1 MLRQLLLS
9 EFDVEAWEAEEGWAR
24 VVAQFPTVAVQPLAA
39 GVGAQVLR
47 LDVEE
52 WRTPEFDPSSWD
64 VRVFSAASAER
75 LALHLVGAQGEEL
88 AEAALEILT
97 RYQGL
102 IGRRNAA
109 CTGPVFDCL
118 LERHRALHDMSRA
131 RGRAHYQHSLDTWQ
145 WVLRLNPDAEL
156 AVQVAALFHEV
167 EGPLFEGA
175 TPARSADMT
184 RELLADLGVESST
197 RDRVCRLLTRHE
209 RASEEAERELLDEA
223 DTLSFFSLHTS
234 DFLRCFGTEHARRH
248 RANVLA
254 GPGDTRR
261 LGRLNLS
268 SRAQPMLEARCEP
281 V

>member
-9 EFDVEAWEAEEGWAR
+9 EFDADTWEGEEGWEP
-24 VVAQFPTVAVQPLAA
+24 VVAQFPMIAVQPLAA
-39 GVGAQVLR
+39 GEGAQVLH

-52 WRTPEFDPSSWD
+52 WRTPGFDPSTWD
-64 VRVFSAASAER
+64 GRVYSAAAAER

-109 CTGPVFDCL
+109 CAGPVFDCL
-118 LERHRALHDMSRA
+118 LERHRTLHDLGRA
-131 RGRAHYQHSLDTWQ
+131 RGRAHYQHALDTWQ
-145 WVLRLNPDAEL
+145 WVLRLEPEAEL

-175 TPARSADMT
+175 SPARSADMA
-184 RELLADLGVESST
+184 RELLAELGMETST
-197 RDRVCRLLTRHE
+197 RDRVCRLLMRDE
-209 RASEEAERELLDEA
+209 RTSEEAWRVLLDEA
-223 DTLSFFSLHTS
+223 DSLSFISLHAS
-234 DFLRCFGTEHARRH
+234 DFLRAFGSEHVRRH
-248 RANVLA
+248 GASALA
-254 GPGDTRR
+254 RP
-261 LGRLNLS
+261 LGAR
-268 SRAQPMLEARCEP
+268 LEAGHEL